1 MDGIFVPVSSNIQM
15 SNLEYY
21 LLASLTFICD
31 FRASFFNLENK
42 AFRNNLSL

>member
-21 LLASLTFICD
+21 LLASLTLISVLQ
-31 FRASFFNLENK
+31 ASFFNLENK